1 MRAFLGVKGL
11 WLVGLI
17 GPNKANKIVLNSLG
31 DFGLIGLI
39 GPNKAN
45 KIVLNGLGAIWLI
58 RLISPK

>member
-17 GPNKANKIVLNSLG
+17 GPNKANKMVLNSLG
-31 DFGLIGLI
+31 VIWLVGLI

-45 KIVLNGLGAIWLI
+45 QIVLNGLGAIWLI
-58 RLISPK
+58 GLIGPK

>member
-17 GPNKANKIVLNSLG
+17 GPNKANQIVPNSLEAIW
-31 DFGLIGLI
+31 LIGLI

-45 KIVLNGLGAIWLI
+45 KIVPNSLGGT
-58 RLISPK
+58 K

>member
-17 GPNKANKIVLNSLG
+17 GPNKANKMVLNSLG
-31 DFGLIGLI
+31 VIWLIRLI

-45 KIVLNGLGAIWLI
+45 KIALNSLGAIWLI

>member
-17 GPNKANKIVLNSLG
+17 GPNKANKIVLNGLG
-31 DFGLIGLI
+31 AIWRIGLI

-45 KIVLNGLGAIWLI
+45 KMVPNSLGET
-58 RLISPK
+58 K

>member
-17 GPNKANKIVLNSLG
+17 GPNKANKIALNS
-31 DFGLIGLI
+31 
-39 GPNKAN
+39 
-45 KIVLNGLGAIWLI
+45 LGAIWLI